1 MTNPEF
7 RFDETPISPL
17 MFIEASAGT
26 GKTYTLQR
34 LVLRFIVEKSIPIE
48 SFLIVTYTEAAT
60 AELSGRV
67 REILGRAV
75 LGLSPGSESK
85 LTEPE
90 RKEFKKLRDKWTH
103 ISPEQRCEIV
113 GKVLN

>member
-48 SFLIVTYTEAAT
+48 SFLIVTYTEALRPCAGD
-60 AELSGRV
+60 SGAGGARAFALERV
-67 REILGRAV
+67 
-75 LGLSPGSESK
+75 
-85 LTEPE
+85 
-90 RKEFKKLRDKWTH
+90 
-103 ISPEQRCEIV
+103 
-113 GKVLN
+113 

>member
-48 SFLIVTYTEAAT
+48 SFLIV
-60 AELSGRV
+60 
-67 REILGRAV
+67 
-75 LGLSPGSESK
+75 
-85 LTEPE
+85 
-90 RKEFKKLRDKWTH
+90 
-103 ISPEQRCEIV
+103 Q
-113 GKVLN
+113 